1 MYKKWEKYNV
11 DEDLVKNISEK
22 FNISE
27 LLATILVNREIVED
41 EDIEIFLNPT
51 RKNFHDPY
59 LMPDMKIAVDR
70 IMKAIENKEKVIIYG
85 DYDVDGITSI
95 TVLKKFLSS
104 VGLEC
109 GYHIPNRLNEGYG
122 LNKEKI
128 LEISKEGYNLI
139 ITVDCGIS
147 GIEEVEYANSLGI
160 ETIITDHHEPIDILP
175 KAIAI
180 VDCKRKD
187 NTYPFKNLAGVG
199 VVFKLIQAIGIRIGL
214 DEKEYLKY
222 LDIVCIGT
230 ISDIVPLVDENRV
243 IAKLGLKLVEVTKNP
258 GLKALLKS
266 SGYKE
271 VNSNTVSFGI
281 APRINACGRMGFEED
296 ALKLFLTENI
306 AKAEEITMIL
316 NKYNKE
322 RQEIEKRIY
331 EEAINKIKTGNL
343 QNNSAIVVGSE
354 NWHHG
359 VIGIVASKITDMF
372 FKPSILICFE
382 DDEGNGSGR
391 SIPGFDLHEALCKS
405 SEYLIKYGGHV
416 MAVGLSLK
424 KSNFAKFAEEFERI
438 AKEAQTDEIVSVVKI
453 DKELTQKDL
462 RIETI
467 QELKLLE
474 PFGEGN
480 KMPTFIYKNLKID
493 SIRALTEGKHLKLTL
508 KYDNIVIN
516 AIGFNM
522 GNLAD
527 EYLIGDKVDVLGA
540 LEINT
545 YNGNSSIQLNLKDIR
560 KSYE

>member
-1 MYKKWEKYNV
+1 
-11 DEDLVKNISEK
+11 
-22 FNISE
+22 
-27 LLATILVNREIVED
+27 
-41 EDIEIFLNPT
+41 
-51 RKNFHDPY
+51 
-59 LMPDMKIAVDR
+59 
-70 IMKAIENKEKVIIYG
+70 
-85 DYDVDGITSI
+85 
-95 TVLKKFLSS
+95 
-104 VGLEC
+104 
-109 GYHIPNRLNEGYG
+109 
-122 LNKEKI
+122 
-128 LEISKEGYNLI
+128 
-139 ITVDCGIS
+139 
-147 GIEEVEYANSLGI
+147 
-160 ETIITDHHEPIDILP
+160 
-175 KAIAI
+175 
-180 VDCKRKD
+180 
-187 NTYPFKNLAGVG
+187 
-199 VVFKLIQAIGIRIGL
+199 
-214 DEKEYLKY
+214 
-222 LDIVCIGT
+222 
-230 ISDIVPLVDENRV
+230 
-243 IAKLGLKLVEVTKNP
+243 
-258 GLKALLKS
+258 
-266 SGYKE
+266 
-271 VNSNTVSFGI
+271 
-281 APRINACGRMGFEED
+281 MGFEED

-405 SEYLIKYGGHV
+405 SEYLIKYGGHE